1 MVGARVL
8 FCGAYFLEYWRGSWP
23 LSELF
28 KWFGK
33 RREMK
38 ALEMIQRHLALTMNI
53 VEDLERAIKAATENR
68 EEEMRLCISRVTNA
82 EREADGLR
90 REVMQELSRGEL
102 PPTDREDLMH
112 LVKRVDM
119 VADWSRESTRIL
131 NAIPRGK
138 VSNALK
144 KASLEM
150 VAGVKECAFALR
162 KCVNQ
167 LAEKPDEALK
177 AADEVERLEERVDD
191 LCEGARVLLGRDT
204 TMSAGVAILMSQL
217 LDAIEMV
224 ADWCEDTCD
233 QVRVIVV
240 RHQL

>member
-1 MVGARVL
+1 M
-8 FCGAYFLEYWRGSWP
+8 
-23 LSELF
+23 SELF

-53 VEDLERAIKAATENR
+53 VEDLERAIRAATENK
-68 EEEMRLCISRVTNA
+68 EEEMKVFISRVTEA

-102 PPTDREDLMH
+102 PPLDREDLMH

-119 VADWSRESTRIL
+119 VADWSRESTRVL
-131 NAIPRGK
+131 NAIPRG
-138 VSNALK
+138 SFPEALK

-150 VAGVKECAFALR
+150 VAGVKECAFTLR

-167 LAEKPDEALK
+167 LTEKPEEALR

-191 LCEGARVLLGRDT
+191 LYESARILLGRNT
-204 TMSAGVAILMSQL
+204 TMSVGVAILMSQL
-217 LDAIEMV
+217 LDAIEMT
-224 ADWCEDTCD
+224 ADWCENTCD

-240 RHQL
+240 RRQF

>member
-1 MVGARVL
+1 
-8 FCGAYFLEYWRGSWP
+8 

-33 RREMK
+33 RRELK

-53 VEDLERAIKAATENR
+53 VEDLERAIKAATEDR
-68 EEEMRLCISRVTNA
+68 EGEMRLCISRVTNA
-82 EREADGLR
+82 EREADSLR
-90 REVMQELSRGEL
+90 REVMQELSCVEL
-102 PPTDREDLMH
+102 LPIDREDLMH

-119 VADWSRESTRIL
+119 VADWSRESTRVL
-131 NAIPRGK
+131 NAIPAGRMPY
-138 VSNALK
+138 SLK

-167 LAEKPDEALK
+167 LVEKPEEALK

-191 LCEGARVLLGRDT
+191 LYENARILLGRDT
-204 TMSAGVAILMSQL
+204 TMSVGVAILVGQL

-224 ADWCEDTCD
+224 ADWCENTCD

-240 RHQL
+240 RRQL